1 MKFVVTGALGHIG
14 SQWIRTAATSFAGAE
29 LVLIDDMSAQRYCSL
44 FDLPTTARYQFI
56 EGDIFDIELFPIF
69 QGADVVLHFAAIT
82 DAAGSFGR
90 RDEVE
95 RVNFEGTKVV
105 AEACQ
110 QAGVPLLFPSTT
122 SVYGTQASRVDE
134 YCSVDE
140 LKPQS
145 PYAEAKLQSENWL
158 IEQSASGLRSAIV
171 RFGTIFGN
179 SPGMRFHTAVNKF
192 CWQATMN
199 QELTVWRTA
208 LNQKRPYLELGDAC
222 RVIDWFIR
230 ENRFDGV
237 VTNAVTQNAT
247 VQDIIDAIK
256 SFGFQPRVKFVDT
269 AIMNQLSYEVGNSR
283 LDSAGFRFAGELTQG
298 VHETLSRL
306 SQARS
311 AFSAQIP
318 SGIR

>member
-14 SQWIRTAATSFAGAE
+14 SQWIRKAASNFADAD

-44 FDLPTTARYQFI
+44 FELPLAARYQFI
-56 EGDIFDIELFPIF
+56 EGDIFDLELSSIF
-69 QGADVVLHFAAIT
+69 GGADVVLHFAAIT
-82 DAAGSFGR
+82 DAAGSFSR

-95 RVNFEGTKVV
+95 RVNFEGTKIIGQ
-105 AEACQ
+105 ACR

-122 SVYGTQASRVDE
+122 SVYGTQALRVDE
-134 YCSVDE
+134 NCSIEE

-158 IEQSASGLRSAIV
+158 MEQDALGLRSAIV
-171 RFGTIFGN
+171 RFGTIFGT

-192 CWQATMN
+192 CWQATMG
-199 QELTVWRTA
+199 QELTVWSTA
-208 LNQKRPYLELGDAC
+208 LHQKRPYLELGDAC

-230 ENRFDGV
+230 EGRFDSL

-247 VQDIIDAIK
+247 VQDIIDAIV
-256 SFGFQPRVKFVDT
+256 SFGLEPRIKFVDT
-269 AIMNQLSYEVGNSR
+269 AIMNQLSYEVGNAR
-283 LDSAGFRFAGELTQG
+283 LDAAGFQFTGNLKNG
-298 VHETLSRL
+298 VHETLAKLVQS
-306 SQARS
+306 RS
-311 AFSAQIP
+311 AVSASIP

>member
-29 LVLIDDMSAQRYCSL
+29 LILIDDMSAQRYCSL
-44 FDLPTTARYQFI
+44 FDLPTTARYRFI
-56 EGDIFDIELFPIF
+56 EGDIFDIELLPIF
-69 QGADVVLHFAAIT
+69 EGADVVLHFAAIT

-95 RVNFEGTKVV
+95 RVNFEGTKIV
-105 AEACQ
+105 AEACRQ
-110 QAGVPLLFPSTT
+110 VGVPLFFPSTT

-158 IEQSASGLRSAIV
+158 MEQNAGGLRSAIV
-171 RFGTIFGN
+171 RFGTIFGT

-247 VQDIIDAIK
+247 VQDIIDAIA
-256 SFGFQPRVKFVDT
+256 SFGLQPRVKFVDT
-269 AIMNQLSYEVGNSR
+269 AIMNQLSYEVGNAR
-283 LDSAGFRFAGELTQG
+283 LDGSGFQFLGDLKDG
-298 VHETLSRL
+298 VHSTLAKL
-306 SQARS
+306 AQARS
-311 AFSAQIP
+311 ASIEPIP